1 MLLLTS
7 RHKKVN
13 TVKIIVFKIFLRLTS
28 DDKNTI
34 QKYIPFLCDPGTR
47 DRISNT
53 ISKIYLSIEYY
64 DYGSLCE
71 FYTFLT
77 HYKNLK
83 IAEALELLL
92 PR

>member
-7 RHKKVN
+7 RHTKVN
-13 TVKIIVFKIFLRLTS
+13 TVKTIIFKIFLRLTN

-47 DRISNT
+47 DRIPNT

-71 FYTFLT
+71 FYTVLK
-77 HYKNLK
+77 HYKNLN